1 MSAQQTLALPLPA
14 ASTTV
19 AINARC
25 SLRIEADQRVI
36 VVAGLPVH
44 HYRAEDAVAEAY
56 AMVFLVQSGFAQQN
70 EVARAFA
77 RSVRSVR
84 RYQRRYAQGGM
95 AALGCEEGWRR
106 GRRRIS
112 GKRLRSI
119 DVLKSQGMSNR
130 AIAHRLGVTE
140 KAIRK
145 LVGVSQP
152 PASAQLALAGI
163 TSAAAAEPSASGV
176 LFATS
181 TGGDV
186 DRATPSTTDRAG
198 EPDPITALG
207 DDDEPVPMSL
217 DRDASDRSFDRQ
229 LAHLGLLDD
238 AAPLFREGSAVPAV
252 GVLLALPC
260 LIESGLLRVSR
271 KLYGEIG
278 PAFYGLRT
286 TLLTLLFMA
295 LLRIKR
301 PEHLKERDPAAFG
314 RLLGLDRAPEVKTL
328 RRRLTRLAAQ
338 HCAEQLGAEL
348 ARLRLNQRGHLMG
361 FLYVDGH
368 VRAYHG
374 QRPIASKAYV
384 ARRHL
389 AMPASTDYWIND
401 SSGDPLLVITGEVD
415 AALTKAMPRLLR
427 EVREVVGEQKVTIVF
442 DRGGWS
448 PKLFATMI
456 KDGFDVLTYRKGR
469 CRRINE
475 RRFVRRRAVLDGC
488 SVDYFLHD
496 EPVRLINGKL
506 RLRQVTRLCD
516 DGHQTTVI
524 TSRWDMRDIEVAYR
538 MFERWRQENFFKYMR
553 EEFLLDALID
563 YQIEPEDPTRTIP
576 NPERRALD
584 KQIQAARADLAKLE
598 REYGAAAAA
607 NAEQRRP
614 TIRGFKIAHGK
625 LGKQLRTARNRL
637 AQFSAQRQEVPKR
650 VEVRDVSERAMVK
663 LATERKHL
671 SDIIKMV
678 AYQAESDL
686 LALLRPHYARADQE
700 GRTLLHELFATAG
713 DIRASESELQITL
726 APLSSPHRTHAAQAL
741 CEMLDQTATIFPGS
755 HLRMRFAVRPPPRIG
770 LAFPGSPAERSTATA
785 ADPAPEQHQN
795 RTFWA

>member
-1 MSAQQTLALPLPA
+1 MSTQQALALPSPA
-14 ASTTV
+14 ASNTV
-19 AINARC
+19 VINARC

-36 VVAGLPVH
+36 VMAGLPVH
-44 HYRAEDAVAEAY
+44 HYGAEDAVAEAY
-56 AMVFLVQSGFAQQN
+56 AMVFLVESGFAQQTD
-70 EVARAFA
+70 VARAFA
-77 RSVRSVR
+77 RSVRTVR
-84 RYQRRYAQGGM
+84 RYQGRYAQGGM
-95 AALGCEEGWRR
+95 AALGREEGWRR

-119 DVLKSQGMSNR
+119 EMLKSQGMSNR
-130 AIAHRLGVTE
+130 AIAHRLGVSE

-145 LVGVSQP
+145 LVGPSKS
-152 PASAQLALAGI
+152 ADSAQLAFAGM
-163 TSAAAAEPSASGV
+163 TAAAGTPPPTRMPSAK
-176 LFATS
+176 S
-181 TGGDV
+181 TGDDA
-186 DRATPSTTDRAG
+186 DRATPSAQDRAG
-198 EPDPITALG
+198 DHDPITASA
-207 DDDEPVPMSL
+207 DDGEPVPMSL
-217 DRDASDRSFDRQ
+217 DRDASDRTFDRQ
-229 LAHLGLLDD
+229 LAYLGLLND
-238 AAPLFREGSAVPAV
+238 AAPLFRAGSSVPGV

-260 LIESGLLRVSR
+260 LVESGLFRIGR

-286 TLLTLLFMA
+286 TLLTLLLMA

-328 RRRLTRLAAQ
+328 RRRLTRLAAH
-338 HCAEQLGAEL
+338 HCAEQLGAGL
-348 ARLRLNQRGHLMG
+348 ARLRVDQRGHLMG

-374 QRPIASKAYV
+374 QRAIASKAYV

-401 SSGDPLLVITGEVD
+401 RSGDPLLVITGEVN
-415 AALTKAMPRLLR
+415 AALTKALPRLLR
-427 EVREVVGEQKVTIVF
+427 EVRDLVGEQRVTIVF

-448 PKLFATMI
+448 PKLFRTMI
-456 KDGFDVLTYRKGR
+456 KDGFDLLTYRKGR

-475 RRFVRRRAVLDGC
+475 RRFIRRRAEVDGRG
-488 SVDYFLHD
+488 VDYLLHD
-496 EPVRLINGKL
+496 QPVGFLKGKL

-516 DGHQTTVI
+516 DGHQTQVI
-524 TSRWDMRDIEVAYR
+524 TSRWDLRDIEVAYR

-584 KQIQAARADLAKLE
+584 KEIHAARADLAKLE
-598 REYGAAAAA
+598 REYGAAAAD

-614 TIRGFKIAHGK
+614 TMRGFKVAHGR
-625 LGKQLRTARNRL
+625 LGKQLRKARARV
-637 AQFSAQRQEVPKR
+637 AQLFEQRRDVPKR
-650 VEVRDVSERAMVK
+650 VEIRDLNEPAVVK

-671 SDIIKMV
+671 TDIIKMV

-686 LALLRPHYARADQE
+686 LALLRPHYARVDQE
-700 GRTLLHELFATAG
+700 GRTLLHELFASAG
-713 DIRASESELQITL
+713 DIRVSDSELHITL
-726 APLSSPHRTHAAQAL
+726 APLSSPHRTHAAHAL

-755 HLRMRFAVRPPPRIG
+755 RLRIRFAVQSPPRIG
-770 LAFPGSPAERSTATA
+770 LAFPGSPVERSTATTA
-785 ADPAPEQHQN
+785 APVP
-795 RTFWA
+795 

>member
-14 ASTTV
+14 ASNIV
-19 AINARC
+19 VINARC

-36 VVAGLPVH
+36 VVTGLPVH
-44 HYRAEDAVAEAY
+44 HYRADDAVAEAY
-56 AMVFLVQSGFAQQN
+56 AMVFLVDSGFAQQI

-84 RYQRRYAQGGM
+84 RYQRRYAQDGM

-112 GKRLRSI
+112 GRRLRSI

-130 AIAHRLGVTE
+130 AIAHRLGVSET
-140 KAIRK
+140 AIRK
-145 LVGVSQP
+145 LVGALQP
-152 PASAQLALAGI
+152 TASAQLALAGVMG
-163 TSAAAAEPSASGV
+163 AAAGEPPATGV
-176 LFATS
+176 PCATS
-181 TGGDV
+181 TSDDM
-186 DRATPSTTDRAG
+186 DRAAASADDRAG
-198 EPDPITALG
+198 ERDPIIASA
-207 DDDEPVPMSL
+207 DDGEPVPMTL
-217 DRDASDRSFDRQ
+217 DHDASDRTLDRQ
-229 LAHLGLLDD
+229 LAYLGLLDD
-238 AAPLFREGSAVPAV
+238 AAPLFREGSSVPAV

-260 LIESGLLRVSR
+260 LVESGLLRISR

-301 PEHLKERDPAAFG
+301 PEHLKESDPAAFG

-328 RRRLTRLAAQ
+328 RRRLTRLAAH

-348 ARLRLNQRGHLMG
+348 ARLRVNQRGHLMG
-361 FLYVDGH
+361 FLYIDGH

-374 QRPIASKAYV
+374 QRPITSSAYV

-401 SSGDPLLVITGEVD
+401 RSGDPLLVITGEVN
-415 AALTKAMPRLLR
+415 AALTKALPRLLR
-427 EVREVVGEQKVTIVF
+427 EVRDVVGERRVTIVF

-448 PKLFATMI
+448 PKLFATII
-456 KDGFDVLTYRKGR
+456 KDGFDLLTYRVGR
-469 CRRINE
+469 CRRIHE
-475 RRFVRRRAVLDGC
+475 RRFIRRRAELDGRW
-488 SVDYFLHD
+488 VDYLLHD
-496 EPVRLINGKL
+496 QPVRFLKGKL

-516 DGHQTTVI
+516 TGHQTQVI
-524 TSRWDMRDIEVAYR
+524 TSRSDLRDVEVAYR
-538 MFERWRQENFFKYMR
+538 MFDRWRQENFFKYMR

-584 KQIQAARADLAKLE
+584 KQIQAARVDLARLE
-598 REYGAAAAA
+598 REYGAAAEA

-614 TIRGFKIAHGK
+614 TMRGFKIAHGK
-625 LGKQLRTARNRL
+625 LGKRLRTARKRVVQL
-637 AQFSAQRQEVPKR
+637 SAQRQELPKR
-650 VEVRDVSERAMVK
+650 VEVRDLNERAVVK

-671 SDIIKMV
+671 TDIIKMV

-713 DIRASESELQITL
+713 DIRVGESELHITL
-726 APLSSPHRTHAAQAL
+726 APLSSPHRTRAAQAL

-755 HLRMRFAVRPPPRIG
+755 RLRIRFAMRAPPRIG
-770 LAFPGSPAERSTATA
+770 LAFPGSPVERTTAVAVT
-785 ADPAPEQHQN
+785 PTP
-795 RTFWA
+795 